1 MSMSQQSDPAE
12 LTQFEPVFGALRI
25 VGGVRRG
32 DAAPYAAVLSPP
44 PRAAHGREGDCLLLL
59 LDLSGP
65 ASPHLYRELREVM
78 AQTYW
83 ATEGSITA
91 ALREATT
98 AANRHLFQFNLQ
110 AAPTDRCYG
119 GLTCAVL
126 HGEDLFILQAGPAC
140 ACVLRGDYL
149 ARYPEGEEL
158 PHLGMG
164 PLADVRLYHNFVAL
178 GDTLLLASPALL
190 RVVSNEAVAR
200 VLPRVGVQEVLVGLE
215 QVGAGADFAALVVRL
230 AAPSTVAQQAVAAAR
245 VPVRPPLRR
254 ERPAASLEVEGPPP
268 ESAVGVR
275 RWAIEPA
282 RPRERPVSRPSLR
295 SGLRRA
301 GPGLG
306 KRFQNAA
313 TTVGHWI
320 AAAGMGLAG
329 GLRTLFR
336 RVLPGPEREARR
348 RMRPSRK
355 IPQENRVVM
364 MGVAI
369 GVPVIVVIIV
379 VMAYS
384 SFGRQA
390 RFQSLI
396 HQARQEAV
404 LAQAPGIPPEEAR
417 SHWQAVLDWAGRA
430 AGQKPDDAE
439 AAALQTQARAALD
452 GLDGIVRLN
461 LVQLDNLGPGTI
473 PRQLIVHGQMLFVLD
488 PAAGWVIQL
497 NLNQTGDGVV
507 EQGGLPIVHTGQQ
520 VGNTPVGN
528 LVDCTWVDASGGRQ
542 TSGLFVLE
550 ENGTLVIYDPAWGG
564 EGGEP
569 QATRAFLGT
578 PPGGIPGAMAS
589 YDGRLYILD
598 PAREQLLLYMPQGD
612 SYPNPPENYFL
623 MPPPRSLT
631 TVLDLAIDGNIYILF
646 AEGVILK
653 YRGRE
658 PQPFEARGVP
668 DGLGQAIALAVD
680 PLGTSGAVYVA
691 DRGCRRIIVLGPDGV
706 FQRQFRADGAFDA
719 LEALAVDEV
728 SRRLYVL
735 DGGRLYVASLP

>member
-1 MSMSQQSDPAE
+1 MSQQSDLAG
-12 LTQFEPVFGALRI
+12 LTQFEPIFGALRV
-25 VGGVRRG
+25 VGGVRRE
-32 DAAPYAAVLSPP
+32 DAAPYASLLPSPP
-44 PRAAHGREGDCLLLL
+44 RVARGREGDRLFLL

-65 ASPHLYRELREVM
+65 ASPHLYRELREVV
-78 AQTYW
+78 ARVYW

-91 ALREATT
+91 ALREAVT
-98 AANRHLFQFNLQ
+98 AANRHLFRFNLQ

-140 ACVLRGDYL
+140 ACVLRGGYL
-149 ARYPEGEEL
+149 IRYPEGEAL
-158 PHLGMG
+158 APLGMG
-164 PLADVRLYHNFVAL
+164 LLADVRLYHAFVAL

-190 RVVSNEAVAR
+190 HAADKEAMTR
-200 VLPRVGVQEVLVGLE
+200 VLPHAGVQEVLAGLE
-215 QVGAGADFAALVVRL
+215 QVAAGTDFTALVVRL
-230 AAPSTVAQQAVAAAR
+230 SLPSAAQEKPMIP
-245 VPVRPPLRR
+245 VPARPPLRR
-254 ERPAASLEVEGPPP
+254 ERLEPPLP
-268 ESAVGVR
+268 ESVVEAPR
-275 RWAIEPA
+275 RIIEPA
-282 RPRERPVSRPSLR
+282 RPREQPVYRSPVQPEPLR
-295 SGLRRA
+295 TPGVGLS
-301 GPGLG
+301 
-306 KRFQNAA
+306 KRFQGAVAA
-313 TTVGHWI
+313 AGHGI
-320 AAAGMGLAG
+320 AAAGVGLAG

-336 RVLPGPEREARR
+336 RMLPSPEREARR

-355 IPQENRVVM
+355 IPQENRPMM

-369 GVPVIVVIIV
+369 GIPVVIGIIVVI
-379 VMAYS
+379 AYS
-384 SFGRQA
+384 SFGREA
-390 RFQSLI
+390 RFQHLI
-396 HQARQEAV
+396 NQARQEAV

-430 AGQKPDDAE
+430 AGQKPDDE
-439 AAALQTQARAALD
+439 VVALQTQARAALD

-473 PRQLIVHGQMLFVLD
+473 PRRLIVHGQMLFVLD

-520 VGNTPVGN
+520 VGSAPVGD

-550 ENGTLVIYDPAWGG
+550 ENGALVIYDPAWGG

-569 QATRAFLGT
+569 QATRALLGT

-646 AEGVILK
+646 ADGMILK

-658 PQPFEARGVP
+658 PQPFEVRGVP
-668 DGLGQAIALAVD
+668 DGFGQAIALAVD
-680 PLGTSGAVYVA
+680 PLGSSGAVYVA
-691 DRGCRRIIVLGPDGV
+691 DRGNQRIVVLGPDGD
-706 FQRQFRADGAFDA
+706 FQQQFRADPSFDV
-719 LEALAVDEV
+719 LEALAVDET
-728 SRRLYVL
+728 SKRLYVL
-735 DGGRLYVASLP
+735 SGGQLYVASLP